1 MTDIEKLIENV
12 DEVQTAV
19 RDASSMIFHSTP
31 MTGYTSGPQ
40 LDLRDILI
48 VGAST
53 GRNALIN
60 GSTAIAKTHLAL
72 ALLAGLYGPRGTGY
86 AVLQIDPS
94 LEAEKLFNLDAKK
107 LQDGLLSDAIINTPL
122 ITAPGILLDEIN
134 RAPQVMLNV
143 LQAYMNNQ
151 AVTPS
156 GGVPRQTGIEV
167 PGGFYQFKVGTCNEG
182 KLYDE
187 GTFKL
192 DPAFRRRFPIE
203 VPLDLF
209 RPTDY
214 DMEQRRKAKRTAG
227 GLAVPETKGVLK
239 TVIKIH
245 NSLAGINFHPL
256 AEEFIAYLSR
266 MDNCIKSNYKTKRE
280 RGFST
285 ERCNGCHARGLAGA
299 QNICANVYS
308 PSVPQE
314 DIEAV
319 ARGFAL
325 LRAYYNAG
333 ETGKIPRQIEV
344 SLYDVTEALPFVA
357 STKFGADPA
366 WLEKHFKSGEPFEL
380 ARAVGINIEQR
391 LKNKLRKMDDL
402 IIKKREDY
410 TADERAKIENYCKED
425 PWAFG
430 LRDCDFKPAENYRR
444 LRR

>member
-1 MTDIEKLIENV
+1 MSDIKKLIENV
-12 DEVQTAV
+12 DDVQTAV
-19 RDASSMIFHSTP
+19 RDASGMIFHSTP
-31 MTGYTSGPQ
+31 MTGYRDGPQ

-48 VGAST
+48 VGASS
-53 GRNALIN
+53 GRNTLIN

-72 ALLAGLYGPRGTGY
+72 AFLAGLYGRRGVGY
-86 AVLQIDPS
+86 TILQIDPS
-94 LEAEKLFNLDAKK
+94 LEAEKLFNLDAKM
-107 LQDGLLSDAIINTPL
+107 LQTGLLSDAILNTPL
-122 ITAPGILLDEIN
+122 ITAPGILLDEVN

-167 PGGFYQFKVGTCNEG
+167 PGGFYQLKIGTCNEG
-182 KLYDE
+182 KQYDE
-187 GTFKL
+187 GTFKM

-203 VPLDLF
+203 IPLDLF

-214 DMEQRRKAKRTAG
+214 DMEKRRKARRTAG
-227 GLAVPETKGVLK
+227 GLGVAETKGVLES
-239 TVIKIH
+239 ILEIH
-245 NSLAGINFHPL
+245 KSLAELNFHPL
-256 AEEFIAYLSR
+256 AEEFVAYLSR
-266 MDNCIKSNYKTKRE
+266 MDNCIKSDYKTKRE
-280 RGFST
+280 RGFNI
-285 ERCNGCHARGLAGA
+285 ERCDGCHARGLAGK

-325 LRAYYNAG
+325 LRAYYNAS
-333 ETGKIPRQIEV
+333 ESGKIPKQINV
-344 SLYDVTEALPFVA
+344 SVYDVIAALPFVA

-366 WLEKHFKSGEPFEL
+366 WVEKHFKSGEPFEL
-380 ARAVGINIEQR
+380 AKAVGINIEQR
-391 LKNKLRKMDDL
+391 LQSKLKKIGDL
-402 IIKKREDY
+402 MTKRREDY
-410 TADERAKIENYCKED
+410 TEDERALIENYCKED

-430 LRDCDFKPAENYRR
+430 LRDCDFKPTRDYKG